1 LRAQGDA
8 VTAGSYNLDSV
19 VDVRVD
25 SVGEGTRF
33 AQIVNL
39 MESASLQKPTL
50 AQLADR
56 VARPFL
62 SWCCWR
68 RWPPAIW
75 WWPADPGKP

>member
-39 MESASLQKPTL
+39 MESASLQKPRL

-56 VARPFL
+56 WPGL
-62 SWCCWR
+62 SWSWCCWR
-68 RWPPAIW
+68 RWLPPSGGGPPTRAR
-75 WWPADPGKP
+75 P